1 MNYHRMST
9 ERLRSLFKW
18 TTYGKR
24 GSAKPRQVLLKD
36 MTEKHLRNCLKND
49 RLSRS
54 TKAIFGR
61 EIRYRM
67 SKGISDK
74 GLRPQ
79 TRRVRFGLNGPETDT
94 GDLL

>member
-9 ERLRSLFKW
+9 EHLRNMFKW

-24 GSAKPRQVLLKD
+24 GNARPRQVLLKD
-36 MTEKHLRNCLKND
+36 MTEKHLRNCLKNA

-67 SKGISDK
+67 FKGISDK
-74 GLRPQ
+74 DLRPQ
-79 TRRVRFGLNGPETDT
+79 TRRQE
-94 GDLL
+94 DLA